1 MVISIRRALL
11 THGGWPFGETVRK
24 ETSVKNKRDR
34 LFFTQLFVPQA
45 SQSSYDRR
53 AELDVRLAIP
63 SAQSACGME
72 DFMTIE
78 LIKRLLDACYEAKR
92 IRDMLPPLPDGV
104 TPSYIHFLDVIEQ
117 MEKNGTSVKVSDIS
131 DALNLPRPG
140 VTRTVKEMEQ
150 KGYLTKKPSEEDARI
165 LYLFITDEGKKLSA
179 KYNEQVFN
187 ALLPD
192 LEAISGEDAECTIRT
207 IEIFYRVMCERR
219 NDLDK

>member
-1 MVISIRRALL
+1 M
-11 THGGWPFGETVRK
+11 
-24 ETSVKNKRDR
+24 TS
-34 LFFTQLFVPQA
+34 
-45 SQSSYDRR
+45 
-53 AELDVRLAIP
+53 EI
-63 SAQSACGME
+63 
-72 DFMTIE
+72 
-78 LIKRLLDACYEAKR
+78 IKRMFDACYQAKR
-92 IRDMLPPLPDGV
+92 TRDMLPPLPDGV
-104 TPSYIHFLDVIEQ
+104 TPSYIHFLDVIGQ

-192 LEAISGEDAECTIRT
+192 LEAISSEDAECTKS
-207 IEIFYRVMCERR
+207 FVERR
-219 NDLDK
+219 GMIC

>member
-1 MVISIRRALL
+1 M
-11 THGGWPFGETVRK
+11 TT
-24 ETSVKNKRDR
+24 KRDR
-34 LFFTQLFVPQA
+34 LFVTQLFVPQA
-45 SQSSYDRR
+45 SQSSWDRR
-53 AELDVRLAIP
+53 AELDVRLAVP

-72 DFMTIE
+72 NFMTIE

-117 MEKNGTSVKVSDIS
+117 IEKNGTSVKVSDIS

-150 KGYLTKKPSEEDARI
+150 KGYLVKKTSGEDARI
-165 LYLFITDEGKKLSA
+165 TYLSITDEGKKLSA

-207 IEIFYRVMCERR
+207 IERFYQVMCERR